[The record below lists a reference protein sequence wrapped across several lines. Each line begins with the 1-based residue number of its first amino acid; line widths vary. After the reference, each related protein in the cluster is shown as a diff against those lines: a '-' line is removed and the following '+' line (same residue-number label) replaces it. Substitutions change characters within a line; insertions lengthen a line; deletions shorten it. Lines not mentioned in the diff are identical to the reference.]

1 VDYYLIF
8 EEYNSF
14 ILEIVTFLAILSSIL
29 VVSTSN
35 PVISVLFLISLF
47 INISIYLVILGITY
61 IALTYIIVYVGAVTI
76 LFLFVIMLLNIKL
89 SEIKL
94 NDNNNGFPVGILL
107 GISFIYP
114 ILTSKLSILS
124 N

>member
-76 LFLFVIMLLNIKL
+76 LFLFVIMLLN
-89 SEIKL
+89 
-94 NDNNNGFPVGILL
+94 NGFPVGILL